1 MQRIRGEADTCDD
14 LYRVFK
20 AAPAGTVLRETR
32 ALSQVPGTIAGELAH
47 LDDNEVSTA
56 LTSGNALVFLML
68 CKRSATLASGAAP
81 VVAGAAAPAAE
92 GSPAIDPAL
101 GFGQGPSRAQ
111 VREEL
116 VNQRLGALADGW
128 LAELKA
134 NAIIRTP

>member
-1 MQRIRGEADTCDD
+1 M
-14 LYRVFK
+14 
-20 AAPAGTVLRETR
+20 
-32 ALSQVPGTIAGELAH
+32 
-47 LDDNEVSTA
+47 STA
-56 LTSGNALVFLML
+56 LTSGGSLVFLML
-68 CKRSATLASGAAP
+68 CKRSATLAAGAAP
-81 VVAGAAAPAAE
+81 AVADTSAPAV
-92 GSPAIDPAL
+92 GGPPAIDPTL